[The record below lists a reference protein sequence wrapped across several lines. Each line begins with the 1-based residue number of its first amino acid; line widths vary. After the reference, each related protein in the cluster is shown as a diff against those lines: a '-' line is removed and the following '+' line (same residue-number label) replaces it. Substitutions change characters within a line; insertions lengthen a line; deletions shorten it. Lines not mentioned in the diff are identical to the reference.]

1 MAWKDIVKSV
11 KSGTDTMASV
21 GKDSYQ
27 DNYVDV
33 DSDAG
38 KDFSQVFSENAS
50 SFTAALEDVAK
61 SIKSG
66 ADAVASVGKG
76 SVSNKNSV
84 IRSSLND
91 IDISVDG
98 DAGKDFAHAS
108 PVSSENHSATI
119 SEAFDNAI
127 NGTGTLADAVKAAKE
142 SQVQDEPGTLGA
154 IKEKIGSVGDMMKD
168 KAVNAVDSVK
178 EHVGRVVDFAP
189 EEPVNDS
196 DSGYDL
202 G

>member
-11 KSGTDTMASV
+11 KSGTDTVASV

-50 SFTAALEDVAK
+50 SFTAVWK

-66 ADAVASVGKG
+66 ADAVASVAKG

-84 IRSSLND
+84 VNSSLND
-91 IDISVDG
+91 IDISVGSDT
-98 DAGKDFAHAS
+98 GKDFAHAS

-127 NGTGTLADAVKAAKE
+127 NGTGMLADAVKAAKE

>member
-21 GKDSYQ
+21 GK
-27 DNYVDV
+27 
-33 DSDAG
+33 
-38 KDFSQVFSENAS
+38 
-50 SFTAALEDVAK
+50 
-61 SIKSG
+61 
-66 ADAVASVGKG
+66 G

-84 IRSSLND
+84 IHSSLND

-108 PVSSENHSATI
+108 LVSSENHSATI
-119 SEAFDNAI
+119 SEAFV
-127 NGTGTLADAVKAAKE
+127 DAVKAAKE
-142 SQVQDEPGTLGA
+142 SQVHM
-154 IKEKIGSVGDMMKD
+154 VKD

-189 EEPVNDS
+189 EEPANDS